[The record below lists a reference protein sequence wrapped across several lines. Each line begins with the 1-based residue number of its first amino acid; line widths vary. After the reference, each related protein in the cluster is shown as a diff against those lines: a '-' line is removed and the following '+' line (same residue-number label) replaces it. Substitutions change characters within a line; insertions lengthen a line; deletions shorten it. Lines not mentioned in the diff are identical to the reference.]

1 MDEGYFEEDETRRI
15 CDRFETGLL
24 CKEDNAG
31 FSDSYPIAVK
41 RLTYQ
46 VEKRLRMNPVLY
58 AKVRSMIADY
68 LVKDYAREV
77 TASKLLALDCR
88 RVLNVPL
95 NFVHKP

>member
-1 MDEGYFEEDETRRI
+1 MKKTSRRI
-15 CDRFETGLL
+15 GDRFETGRL

-41 RLTYQ
+41 RLTYLM
-46 VEKRLRMNPVLY
+46 EKRLRMDPELY

-77 TASKLLALDCR
+77 TASKLLALDYS
-88 RVLNVPL
+88 RVLHVPL
-95 NFVHKP
+95 NFVYKP